1 MIIFS
6 EIQIISLKIELSRNF
21 LSSNIVSYINI
32 DMILKVLHILL
43 SIHLLVSSTGLA
55 VYEHICS
62 KNGTSYS
69 LFVKP
74 QSCCSKKKT
83 KSCSAAGCAHH
94 KAGNDVNIKKKP
106 CCEDKTH
113 YKKLNLTATE
123 YSKLILKVTQ
133 PEYISFP
140 ISGYSAE
147 FDGLS
152 QNSKT
157 LRFYLYKP
165 PPLQVDNLRVLYQSF
180 LC

>member
-1 MIIFS
+1 
-6 EIQIISLKIELSRNF
+6 
-21 LSSNIVSYINI
+21 
-32 DMILKVLHILL
+32 MILKVLHILL

-55 VYEHICS
+55 IYEHICS

-83 KSCSAAGCAHH
+83 KSCSAAGCAQH
-94 KAGNDVNIKKKP
+94 KTGHDTNIKKKP

-113 YKKLNLTATE
+113 FKKLNLTATE
-123 YSKLILKVTQ
+123 YSKLILKANQ
-133 PEYISFP
+133 PQYISFP
-140 ISGYSAE
+140 VSGYSIE
-147 FDGLS
+147 FVGLS